1 MSQIHDLG
9 YARYEGKRTPVKL
22 RFWVI
27 AENVIRLAIR
37 KRFQVQLP
45 LVFSLGV
52 VFTVSVVMYFTRFT
66 LKDLAHGPFG
76 SFLPKEDVITV
87 FSLEA
92 LRMMGFVLS
101 LTVASTAV
109 SEDLRQGAFQF
120 YFSRAIRRRDYVL
133 GKLLGVSLVVGVPL
147 LACPLLLSIV
157 RLFFA
162 ENLGAALGELHLIA
176 RALVFGAVATVS
188 LSLIPLGISAA
199 IGQRRLAQIAWALFY
214 LVLGQAAEISARQL
228 DVPEVLLISVAADVR
243 QLGAWIYGV
252 NLPYGM
258 VPWAGPVVLGGL
270 ALAGLWILRRRV
282 SALESADL
290 GGA

>member
-92 LRMMGFVLS
+92 LRMM
-101 LTVASTAV
+101 ASCC
-109 SEDLRQGAFQF
+109 R
-120 YFSRAIRRRDYVL
+120 
-133 GKLLGVSLVVGVPL
+133 
-147 LACPLLLSIV
+147 
-157 RLFFA
+157 
-162 ENLGAALGELHLIA
+162 
-176 RALVFGAVATVS
+176 
-188 LSLIPLGISAA
+188 
-199 IGQRRLAQIAWALFY
+199 
-214 LVLGQAAEISARQL
+214 
-228 DVPEVLLISVAADVR
+228 
-243 QLGAWIYGV
+243 
-252 NLPYGM
+252 
-258 VPWAGPVVLGGL
+258 
-270 ALAGLWILRRRV
+270 
-282 SALESADL
+282 
-290 GGA
+290 